1 MLNRNWLEIGLF
13 DVVFLLRPVG
23 TGWEH
28 MAVASEYT
36 IIADCFHLAFGCNST
51 HARFF
56 NVQCTHHPPNSYFLY
71 CNGYC
76 VDVRFFQ
83 KNCSSFLKST
93 GLPSIRSRGFNTNVF
108 FLWDLLADYGGSL
121 GIGMIKPALVQ
132 WCKSSFKCV
141 TLRYSSNIC
150 ITLVNL
156 IENMFD
162 DRWSMFNILALT

>member
-1 MLNRNWLEIGLF
+1 MLFFCFGRWERGGNTWLLLRNIQLLQIVFIWHLVATQLMLDFSTCNVLIIRLIHIFCIVTVIALMWGSF
-13 DVVFLLRPVG
+13 KRIVQVFLNQQDYL
-23 TGWEH
+23 
-28 MAVASEYT
+28 
-36 IIADCFHLAFGCNST
+36 
-51 HARFF
+51 
-56 NVQCTHHPPNSYFLY
+56 Q
-71 CNGYC
+71 
-76 VDVRFFQ
+76 
-83 KNCSSFLKST
+83 
-93 GLPSIRSRGFNTNVF
+93 IRSRGFNTNVF